1 MKTIYKM
8 IDLFFNMHNSLLS
21 CIKIIDRVNLYDQ
34 KWNYGQQ
41 ITYSI
46 CMKLADLVYSTT
58 CICPDIDASSF
69 LYQHITDVMHPCD
82 MDIRTHVSVNSARWM
97 PGSGEGI
104 VYGTNRGDLH
114 VCRPG

>member
-1 MKTIYKM
+1 M
-8 IDLFFNMHNSLLS
+8 IRNGIMVSRYHTPSGPCN
-21 CIKIIDRVNLYDQ
+21 
-34 KWNYGQQ
+34 
-41 ITYSI
+41 